1 MEERQKGG
9 FGRIRCR
16 RDSYRIDTE
25 MEFLDLHLTVKAI
38 KLGLETM
45 RGRGKM
51 STEREADKNLKHGC
65 MSLVNLGV
73 TGHTRPAY
81 VHSYTQ

>member
-1 MEERQKGG
+1 LEERQKGG

-45 RGRGKM
+45 RGR
-51 STEREADKNLKHGC
+51 ERCPQREKLIR
-65 MSLVNLGV
+65 
-73 TGHTRPAY
+73 T
-81 VHSYTQ
+81 

>member
-9 FGRIRCR
+9 FGRIRGR
-16 RDSYRIDTE
+16 RDSYRIDME

-38 KLGLETM
+38 KLELETM
-45 RGRGKM
+45 RGRAKM
-51 STEREADKNLKHGC
+51 STKRVADKNVKRAC
-65 MSLVNLGV
+65 MSLVNMGV

-81 VHSYTQ
+81 AHRYTQ

>member
-1 MEERQKGG
+1 
-9 FGRIRCR
+9 
-16 RDSYRIDTE
+16 
-25 MEFLDLHLTVKAI
+25 MEFLDLHLSVKAI

-65 MSLVNLGV
+65 MSLVN
-73 TGHTRPAY
+73 
-81 VHSYTQ
+81 